1 MLKDTPA
8 FSGFSVD
15 DVTKARDFYEDVL
28 GLEVSEAHGNLE
40 LHLAGGNNVFVY
52 PKPNH
57 APATF
62 TVLNFPVENIE
73 QTADALRS
81 RGIKFEKYDGEIETD
96 ERGIFS
102 GAGPKIAWFKDPAG
116 NILSIL
122 ED

>member
-1 MLKDTPA
+1 MLKDAPA
-8 FSGFSVD
+8 FSGFSVT
-15 DVTKARDFYEDVL
+15 DVPKARDFYEGVL
-28 GLEVSEAHGNLE
+28 GLEVSEEHGNLE

-73 QTADALRS
+73 QTVDALRA
-81 RGIKFEKYDGEIETD
+81 RGVQFEKYDGEIKTD
-96 ERGIFS
+96 ERGIFH
-102 GAGPKIAWFKDPAG
+102 GPGPKIAWFKDPAG